1 MQNALIPIVV
11 EQSARGER
19 SYDLYSRMM
28 KERVVFFTGEVETN
42 MCNVMVAQLLFLE
55 AENPE
60 APISMYINSP
70 GGSVYDGLAVYDVM
84 QYIKCPVHTY
94 VTGMAASM
102 GSFIAQAGEPGHR
115 YLLPRAITMI
125 HQPSSGTRGKVSDME
140 IDLMESLRIKKE
152 MTELYVK
159 HNSRGT
165 TYEQFVE
172 LLDRDKWLTAPQA
185 LELGLADHIV
195 DKRLWLGLPKQLNQ
209 KLSMY

>member
-1 MQNALIPIVV
+1 MQNALIPMVV

-19 SYDLYSRMM
+19 SYDLYSRLM

-42 MCNVMVAQLLFLE
+42 MCNIMVAQLLFLE

-60 APISMYINSP
+60 QPINMYINSP

-84 QYIKCPVHTY
+84 QYIKCPVATY

-102 GSFIAQAGEPGHR
+102 GSFIAQAGAPGMR

-140 IDLMESLRIKKE
+140 IDLIESLRIKKE

-159 HNSRGT
+159 HNAKGV
-165 TYEQFVE
+165 TYEKFSE
-172 LLDRDKWLTAPQA
+172 LMDRDRWLTAPMA

-195 DKRLWLGLPKQLNQ
+195 EKRA
-209 KLSMY
+209 

>member
-1 MQNALIPIVV
+1 MQNALIPMVV
-11 EQSARGER
+11 EQTPRGER
-19 SYDLYSRMM
+19 SYDLYSRLM
-28 KERVVFFTGEVETN
+28 KERVIFLTGPVETH
-42 MCNVMVAQLLFLE
+42 MCNILVAQMLFLE

-60 APISMYINSP
+60 MPISMYINSP

-84 QYIKCPVHTY
+84 QYIKSPVHTY

-102 GSFIAQAGEPGHR
+102 GSFLAQAGTPGHR

-140 IDLMESLRIKKE
+140 IDLIESLRIKKE

-159 HNSRGT
+159 HNSKGVS
-165 TYEQFVE
+165 YEKFAE
-172 LLDRDKWLTAPQA
+172 LMDRDKWLPAPMA

-195 DKRLWLGLPKQLNQ
+195 DKRA
-209 KLSMY
+209 

>member
-1 MQNALIPIVV
+1 M
-11 EQSARGER
+11 EQTSRGER

-28 KERVVFFTGEVETN
+28 KERVIFFHGEVESN
-42 MCNVMVAQLLFLE
+42 MCNVVVAQLLFLE
-55 AENPE
+55 AENSE
-60 APISMYINSP
+60 HPISMYVNSP

-115 YLLPRAITMI
+115 YLMPRAITMI

-140 IDLMESLRIKKE
+140 IDLHESLRIKKE
-152 MTELYVK
+152 MTELYVQ
-159 HNSRGT
+159 HNSKGT
-165 TYEQFVE
+165 TYEKFAE
-172 LLDRDKWLTAPQA
+172 LMDRDRWLTAPMA

-195 DKRLWLGLPKQLNQ
+195 TKRA
-209 KLSMY
+209 

>member
-1 MQNALIPIVV
+1 MNIIKPNNTLIPMVV
-11 EQSARGER
+11 EQSSHGER

-28 KERVVFFTGEVETN
+28 RDRNVFFTGEVETN
-42 MCNVMVAQLLFLE
+42 MCNVMVAQMLFLE
-55 AENPE
+55 AENPKQ
-60 APISMYINSP
+60 PINMYINSP
-70 GGSVYDGLAVYDVM
+70 GGSVYDGMAVYDVM

-115 YLLPRAITMI
+115 YLLPHAITMI

-140 IDLMESLRIKKE
+140 IDLGEGLRIKKE

-159 HNSRGT
+159 HNSVGT
-165 TYEQFVE
+165 TFEQFTA

-185 LELGLADHIV
+185 LELGLADSIIQ
-195 DKRLWLGLPKQLNQ
+195 KRL
-209 KLSMY
+209 

>member
-1 MQNALIPIVV
+1 MQNALIPMVV
-11 EQSARGER
+11 EQTARGER
-19 SYDLYSRMM
+19 SYDLYSRLM
-28 KERVVFFTGEVETN
+28 KERVVFFTGEVETH
-42 MCNVMVAQLLFLE
+42 MCNIIVAQLLFLE

-60 APISMYINSP
+60 QPISMYVNSP

-84 QYIKCPVHTY
+84 NYIKCPVATY

-102 GSFIAQAGEPGHR
+102 GSFIAQAGAPGMR

-140 IDLMESLRIKKE
+140 IDLIESLRIKKE

-159 HNSRGT
+159 HNSKGV
-165 TYEQFVE
+165 TYERFVE
-172 LLDRDKWLTAPQA
+172 LMDRDRWLTAPMA

-195 DKRLWLGLPKQLNQ
+195 EKRV
-209 KLSMY
+209 

>member
-11 EQSARGER
+11 EQTARGER

-60 APISMYINSP
+60 MPINMYINSP

-84 QYIKCPVHTY
+84 QYIKCPVATY

-102 GSFIAQAGEPGHR
+102 GSFIAQAGAPGMR

-140 IDLMESLRIKKE
+140 IDLIESLRIKKE

-159 HNSRGT
+159 HNSRGVP
-165 TYEQFVE
+165 YDRFVE
-172 LLDRDKWLTAPQA
+172 LMDRDKWLTAPQA

-195 DKRLWLGLPKQLNQ
+195 DKRA
-209 KLSMY
+209 

>member
-1 MQNALIPIVV
+1 MSNLVPMVL
-11 EQSARGER
+11 EQTSRGER
-19 SYDLYSRMM
+19 SYDLYSRLL
-28 KERVVFFTGEVETN
+28 KERVVFFTGDVETN
-42 MCNVMVAQLLFLE
+42 MCNIMVAQLLFLE

-60 APISMYINSP
+60 QPINMYINSG
-70 GGSVYDGLAVYDVM
+70 GGSVYDGLAVYDLM
-84 QYIKCPVHTY
+84 QYVKCPVYTY

-140 IDLMESLRIKKE
+140 IDLIESLRIKKE

-165 TYEQFVE
+165 TFEQFKQHM
-172 LLDRDKWLTAPQA
+172 DRDKWLTAPQA
-185 LELGLADHIV
+185 VELGLADHIIE
-195 DKRLWLGLPKQLNQ
+195 KRA
-209 KLSMY
+209 

>member
-1 MQNALIPIVV
+1 MQNALIPVVV

-19 SYDLYSRMM
+19 AYDLYSRMM
-28 KERVVFFTGEVETN
+28 KERVVFFTGVVETN

-60 APISMYINSP
+60 SPISMYINSP

-159 HNSRGT
+159 HNSKGT

-195 DKRLWLGLPKQLNQ
+195 DKRL
-209 KLSMY
+209 